1 MPQDRHE
8 SVQEIAKRLEGAQAC
23 VRHRHRQVLAYGR
36 LWFRALRQG
45 TRNSATREERDG
57 SQQQSR

>member
-1 MPQDRHE
+1 LGWTPLPFIKTNIKDRVMPQDRHE

-36 LWFRALRQG
+36 L
-45 TRNSATREERDG
+45 
-57 SQQQSR
+57 

>member
-36 LWFRALRQG
+36 L
-45 TRNSATREERDG
+45 
-57 SQQQSR
+57 